1 MNDASKTAPSDDS
14 EKPRSPR
21 QVRSAAKILSK
32 EAKKILAKH
41 ASQIAEAPAQAIRDS
56 LAELERLRDEDEG
69 APEKVAALEE
79 EAERLDDLLHQ
90 HAAFARKSALRETL
104 ENIGIA
110 VMVALGLRS
119 CVYEPFKIPSESML
133 PTLRT
138 GDHIF
143 VNKFSYGIQ
152 IPFTSTVVASFL
164 GDIERG
170 DVVVFRYPLDPTED
184 FIKRVIGLPGDQVR
198 VMGRVVSIKR
208 AGEDDFEVL
217 QRSPLEQKCFDD
229 QSGRTQSGCQLFEET
244 LDDKTYVVRYMTSL
258 AERNDFLPKAETFSV
273 PEGHIL
279 VMGDNRNQS
288 HDSTQWTVEVEAV
301 DAAAVISDKD
311 LRDLTDEKLFTLTHP
326 SAASSGPTGEFYDLS
341 DPSHDDIIWL
351 ATHRSRA
358 HDLTLSLWRSP
369 QLGTE
374 ATWAAIAARID
385 GAEETTVAALVDGKP
400 VPKGDALA
408 QTLQVGASIDRL
420 VIGRN
425 EEGWTAV
432 ALLEKDDAVV
442 ELECGRKVCKNS
454 GRLAARLTE
463 VIAAFRETPE
473 KATRELLP
481 HPKGVEYGNR
491 WTGRSD
497 VRDHYFE
504 RQFQRTGTEG
514 PRGLV
519 RLRVFRKPKQSIDML
534 QDAALRAVGTSAAEA
549 PLAPELGERAWVVE
563 GDEAHTLVFTDDV
576 RDMVVVLD
584 CGKEVCTSADAA
596 QGLAKVVLDRVP
608 KASSDRRQLRKM
620 LRSEDLGAMLGAK
633 GYDTG
638 VTDLKVMQPPRNPF
652 DQTRLEA
659 TVQGKDHSLE
669 LEVWHAP
676 EEGLAAKVAA
686 VAGPLDLRSSDAVG
700 EHGQEGEDDEAFT
713 HVFAVPASETVI
725 RLRCRKGLCEQGDV
739 ALAIARRAAEEAQ
752 DPDNFIDPDARR
764 PKPFVPMGN
773 VKGRADVIW
782 LPFDRFWLKVR

>member
-1 MNDASKTAPSDDS
+1 MSESAPSEES
-14 EKPRSPR
+14 QKPRSAR

-41 ASQIAEAPAQAIRDS
+41 ASRIAEVPAQDMRDS
-56 LAELERLRDEDEG
+56 LAELDRLREENDP
-69 APEKVAALEE
+69 AKVAALEE

-90 HAAFARKSALRETL
+90 HASFARKSALRETL

-152 IPFTSTVVASFL
+152 VPFTSTVVAPFL

-170 DVVVFRYPLDPTED
+170 DVVVFRYPLDPSED
-184 FIKRVIGLPGDQVR
+184 FIKRVIGLPGDKVR
-198 VMGRVVSIKR
+198 VMGRIVSIKR
-208 AGEDDFEVL
+208 AGEDAFEVL
-217 QRSPLEQKCFDD
+217 QRAPLDQKCHDD
-229 QSGRTQSGCQLFEET
+229 ASGRTLTGCQLFEET
-244 LDDKTYVVRYMTSL
+244 LGDKTYVVRYLTTL
-258 AERNDFLPKAETFSV
+258 TERNDFLPKAETFSV

-301 DAAAVISDKD
+301 DAAAVLSDKD
-311 LRDLTDEKLFTLTHP
+311 LRDLTDEKLFTLSHP
-326 SAASSGPTGEFYDLS
+326 KDHELS
-341 DPSHDDIIWL
+341 DASHDSIVWM

-374 ATWAAIAARID
+374 ATWSALAARVD
-385 GAEETTVAALVDGKP
+385 GAQESTVAALVDGKP

-408 QTLQVGASIDRL
+408 RTLEVGASIDRL
-420 VIGRN
+420 VVGRT
-425 EEGWTAV
+425 EDGWNAV
-432 ALLEKDDAVV
+432 ALLEEDDTVV
-442 ELECGRKVCKNS
+442 QLECGRKVCKNS

-463 VIAAFRETPE
+463 VIAAYRETPE

-481 HPKGVEYGNR
+481 RPKGVEYGNR

-497 VRDHYFE
+497 VRDHFYE
-504 RQFQRTGTEG
+504 RQYQRTGTEG
-514 PRGLV
+514 PRGLA
-519 RLRVFRKPKQSIDML
+519 RLRVFRKPKQSVDML
-534 QDAALRAVGTSAAEA
+534 QDAALREVGTSAAEA
-549 PLAPELGERAWVVE
+549 PLAPALGERAWLVTGEDAYTVV
-563 GDEAHTLVFTDDV
+563 LTDDV

-584 CGKEVCTSADAA
+584 CGKDICGTAEQA
-596 QGLAKVVLDRVP
+596 QGLGKVVLDRVP

-620 LRSEDLGAMLGAK
+620 LRDEDLGAMLGQT
-633 GYDTG
+633 GHDTG
-638 VTDLKVMQPPRNPF
+638 VTDLKVLQPPRNPF
-652 DQTRLEA
+652 DRTRLEA

-669 LEVWHAP
+669 LEVWHQP
-676 EEGLAAKVAA
+676 EEGLAAKVTAI
-686 VAGPLDLRSSDAVG
+686 AGPLDLSGNEAVG
-700 EHGQEGEDDEAFT
+700 EHGHAGEDEEAYH
-713 HVFAVPASETVI
+713 HVFAVPGSESVI
-725 RLRCRKGLCEQGDV
+725 RLRCRKGLCEEADV
-739 ALAIARRAAEEAQ
+739 ALALARRAADEAK

-764 PKPFVPMGN
+764 PKPFVPIGN

-782 LPFDRFWLKVR
+782 LPFERFWLKVR